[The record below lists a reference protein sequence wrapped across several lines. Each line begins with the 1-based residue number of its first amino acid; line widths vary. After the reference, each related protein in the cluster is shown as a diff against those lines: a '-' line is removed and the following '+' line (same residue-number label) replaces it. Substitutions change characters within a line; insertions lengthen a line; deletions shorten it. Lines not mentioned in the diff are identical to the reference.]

1 MRKQLTAQM
10 VERIAPPPA
19 GKRLEIFDTIV
30 PALGL
35 RVTENGAKSFVLRGR
50 VLGSRQCLRL
60 WVGDPRAMKL
70 ADARQAA
77 SDLLRQM
84 RVGQDP
90 RDAKRAARR
99 QPERTVASVV
109 EAFIAEHVS
118 KLRSRDHT
126 ERVIRRYI
134 VPAWG
139 RRPISSIT
147 TEDVS
152 ELVRGIA
159 DKPQMAA
166 LVLSHLKGLFRW
178 AAAPGRGYVKVNPTS
193 GLSARHD
200 FDITRAPRQVKLL
213 PEHLRLLW
221 TLSPELGYPWTP
233 FFRMLLL
240 SGQRRGEVAGMRWDE
255 IDEREQVWIVPAERM
270 KAGRD
275 HEVPLSPAMVEL
287 LA

>member
-50 VLGSRQCLRL
+50 VRGNRQAVRL

-84 RVGQDP
+84 RLGQDP

-99 QPERTVASVV
+99 QAERTVAAVV

-126 ERVIRRYI
+126 ERVFHRYI
-134 VPAWG
+134 VPACG

-147 TEDVS
+147 TEDIS
-152 ELVRGIA
+152 ELVRSIG

-166 LVLSHLKGLFRW
+166 LLLSH
-178 AAAPGRGYVKVNPTS
+178 
-193 GLSARHD
+193 
-200 FDITRAPRQVKLL
+200 
-213 PEHLRLLW
+213 
-221 TLSPELGYPWTP
+221 
-233 FFRMLLL
+233 
-240 SGQRRGEVAGMRWDE
+240 
-255 IDEREQVWIVPAERM
+255 
-270 KAGRD
+270 
-275 HEVPLSPAMVEL
+275 
-287 LA
+287 